1 MIPRYCIKASKCSY
15 GKLHNPCDLHEN
27 CPAFKCDTK
36 KSFENLKENGQSPP
50 KEKKRKYRNEKV
62 ECDGYIFDSKW
73 ERDRYCQLKLLEK
86 AKKISNLELQKSF
99 ELIPTQRE
107 PDKVGKRGGIVKG
120 KVIENSVKYVADFV
134 YTDENG
140 KLVVEDCKSKITKT
154 PVYKIK
160 KKLMLQRYGI
170 IIKEVEK

>member
-15 GKLHNPCDLHEN
+15 GKLHNPCNLYEK
-27 CPAFKCDTK
+27 CPAFLCDTK
-36 KSFENLKENGQSPP
+36 KNDRLQT
-50 KEKKRKYRNEKV
+50 KEKKPRKYRNEKV
-62 ECDGYIFDSKW
+62 EYDGRLFDSKW
-73 ERDRYCQLKLLEK
+73 ERDRYCELKLLEK

-140 KLVVEDCKSKITKT
+140 KLVVEDCKSEITKT

>member
-15 GKLHNPCDLHEN
+15 GKLHNPCDLHED

-36 KSFENLKENGQSPP
+36 KSFENLKKNGQSPP

-62 ECDGYIFDSKW
+62 EYDGRLFDSKW
-73 ERDRYCQLKLLEK
+73 ERDRYCELKLLEK
-86 AKKISNLELQKSF
+86 SGRIKDLKCQERFILIDKSKDH
-99 ELIPTQRE
+99 RE
-107 PDKVGKRGGIVKG
+107 TA
-120 KVIENSVKYVADFV
+120 YVADFT
-134 YTDENG
+134 YQENG

-160 KKLMLQRYGI
+160 KKLMQERYGI